1 MSHAGFAGLL
11 AGLLAAGAAGA
22 ETGTFD
28 LRLGPVRAG
37 TLQYSAEEK
46 GGRYAAA
53 GAVRSGGLAG
63 LFLDSSVDARS
74 RGRVEGNRYRP
85 ESFSSATTEDG
96 DTENLSFRYSGG
108 APEVSRSPDRKKPP
122 KHAAPAAQQSGT
134 VDPMTAAF
142 AILRDRP
149 AGLACDLKLD
159 LYDGRR
165 RTDIRLTGGKA
176 MSGGGLECR
185 GEYRRV
191 AGFSPKELA
200 EKPVWPFTVVYAPE
214 GGAMRVT
221 ELRIPTT
228 FGNFRMVRR

>member
-11 AGLLAAGAAGA
+11 AGLLLAGAAAA

-37 TLQYSAEEK
+37 TLQYSAEAR
-46 GGRYAAA
+46 GGQYAAA
-53 GAVRSGGLAG
+53 GAVRSAGLAG
-63 LFLDSSVDARS
+63 LFLDSSVDAKS
-74 RGRVEGNRYRP
+74 RGRVDGNRYRP
-85 ESFSSATTEDG
+85 QSFSSTTTEG
-96 DTENLSFRYSGG
+96 GETERLAFRYAGG
-108 APEVSRSPDRKKPP
+108 VPQVSRDPERKKPP
-122 KHAAPAAQQSGT
+122 KHAAPPAQQSGT

-149 AGLACDLKLD
+149 AAEACDLRID

-165 RTDIRLTGGKA
+165 RADIRLVGGTPTA
-176 MSGGGLECR
+176 DGGLDCR

-191 AGFSPKELA
+191 AGFSQKELA
-200 EKPVWPFTVVYAPE
+200 EKPVWPFAVTYAPA
-214 GGAMRVT
+214 GDALRVT
-221 ELRIPTT
+221 ELRVPTS